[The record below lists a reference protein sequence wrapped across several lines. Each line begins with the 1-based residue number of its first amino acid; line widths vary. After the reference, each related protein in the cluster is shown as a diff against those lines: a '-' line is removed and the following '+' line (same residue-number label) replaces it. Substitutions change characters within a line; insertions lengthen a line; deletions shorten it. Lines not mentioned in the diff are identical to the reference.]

1 MGSEIEQSQ
10 PSQFFF
16 SVVQWFRARWL
27 IESYGRWM
35 LRALWLVVAHDLLV
49 HKRTV
54 DVTGNLGVFFVLSN
68 MARFWN
74 CLRDYFV
81 LSKWVRLKK
90 RFSRSCLQ
98 VRKTDDLEMFS
109 DFESALTCNSDFYL
123 SAERLNA
130 RNSVSY
136 KTLVMPTVRTF
147 QVTSI

>member
-1 MGSEIEQSQ
+1 MGSEIKQSQ
-10 PSQFFF
+10 PSQFF
-16 SVVQWFRARWL
+16 SVVQRSLARWL
-27 IESYGRWM
+27 VESYGWWM

-49 HKRTV
+49 QKRTV
-54 DVTGNLGVFFVLSN
+54 NVMVNLGVFFVLSN

-74 CLRDYFV
+74 YLRDYFV
-81 LSKWVRLKK
+81 LRKWVRLEK
-90 RFSRSCLQ
+90 RFSRSCLL

-136 KTLVMPTVRTF
+136 KTLVVPTLRTF
-147 QVTSI
+147 

>member
-1 MGSEIEQSQ
+1 MGSEIKQSQ
-10 PSQFFF
+10 PSQTF
-16 SVVQWFRARWL
+16 SVVQRFLARWFV
-27 IESYGRWM
+27 ESYGWWM

-49 HKRTV
+49 QKRTV
-54 DVTGNLGVFFVLSN
+54 NVMGNLGVFFVLSN
-68 MARFWN
+68 MAQFWN

-81 LSKWVRLKK
+81 LRKWVRLEK
-90 RFSRSCLQ
+90 RFSRSCLL

-136 KTLVMPTVRTF
+136 KTLVVPILRTF
-147 QVTSI
+147 